1 MTADCEEVPFQREH
15 RMPRDYDVISRYNEE
30 QLGKDRKSRMS
41 QVAMYADTAHFVYE
55 LLQNADDARATEISF
70 VLSGDGLLVEHN
82 GKPFDEVDVRA
93 ISYFGKG
100 KTEVTAIGHFGLGF
114 KSVFAYTASPRIHS
128 TDDDFE
134 LVDLYTLRL
143 IDRPHD
149 LPKGR
154 TRFEL
159 PFDHVQRRPV
169 YIEASKLKRAERAR
183 SEISSKLKALGG
195 ATLLFT
201 RTLREIQWSDG
212 RSRGQYLRED
222 APLRGGGRET
232 LIVSGDSGDQYFL
245 VYEKAVTWPDETGLE
260 SERRPIAV
268 AVELDK
274 SYRSGGRVHGPEA
287 QKLWVFFPTDK
298 ETHMGFIVQGPYRTT
313 PARDNVPADDDFNKH
328 LVAETAALLRTSLN
342 AMRPLGAV
350 DADLLSRLALDESK
364 FEKGTF
370 FRPLYDAV
378 RAALKEDAL
387 LPTNK
392 AKHVPA
398 MRAKLAR
405 GQKLTELISPKQLS
419 SLFGQEDLEWLD
431 AAITADKYP
440 TLYRYLIGAKQYAW
454 DKDWIV
460 KPLVRGM
467 EVRVEDFAE
476 KLNTKFMDE
485 QSDAWVLGLYRF
497 LQEGRGQLYSH
508 FVSRPLIRL
517 ESGKHVPPISGHRG
531 TPNAYLPTEADSE
544 LPTVKRS
551 LCRDKQVVEFLRELG
566 LSTPDIVDE
575 VIETVLPRYTGGKS
589 VEIKVWKSD
598 FRKILGAL
606 EGVDIAKRYRLSE
619 KLKEATWVL
628 VQPAHKEDLYL
639 VRPDSA
645 YVPSGE
651 LQMYFARDD
660 EVRFL
665 AKDYYSD
672 QQVEVLVSLGV
683 ARSPRIKVRAPS
695 YEGHVTL
702 ANYHGWH
709 KRGLASFDPEWAVD
723 GLAKALAEPDLEVSA
738 LVWNRIAVPNAHLV
752 RGVIETSSRKT
763 FESSRRKEEW
773 SSTGQFLHETAWLP
787 DRDGEFHKPAGLMLS
802 ELPPQFDRDAPQA
815 KRLAEALAMKQP
827 EAVKAIDALVG
838 GNDRLKGIIQRLT
851 QGDLDD
857 DFLDRL
863 DKLFP
868 KTEPA
873 KPPPIFRD
881 AMQAIH
887 RQQRSQGG
895 EGGNERAGN
904 VQNPQRYEKHLREDI
919 EERKRNSPSAQAAR
933 FVVIR
938 ERDDNK
944 EARQFLYQQYKGAC
958 QVTGQT
964 FVKADG
970 ANYFVAVALV
980 PYQGTEYLNH
990 PGNLLCLS
998 AEMAARFLYG
1008 TFEWID
1014 DIGAKIDAFR
1024 SAAAGGGQKHR
1035 SILVRIAGEDKSIRF
1050 SEPHFLRLKALWTSG

>member
-1 MTADCEEVPFQREH
+1 
-15 RMPRDYDVISRYNEE
+15 MPRDYDAISRYNEE

-55 LLQNADDARATEISF
+55 LLQNADDAGATEIRF
-70 VLSGDGLLVEHN
+70 LLSGDSLVVEHN
-82 GKPFDEVDVRA
+82 GKPFDEEDVRA

-134 LVDLYTLRL
+134 LIDLYTLRP
-143 IDRPHD
+143 IDQPKD

-154 TRFEL
+154 TRFVL

-169 YIEASKLKRAERAR
+169 YIEGSKLKRDDKAR
-183 SEISSKLKALGG
+183 SEIGAKLKALGG

-201 RTLREIQWSDG
+201 RTLREIQWTDG
-212 RSRGQYLRED
+212 RGSGQYLRED
-222 APLRGGGRET
+222 TALRGGGRET

-245 VYEKAVTWPDETGLE
+245 VYEKAITWPDETGIK
-260 SERRPIAV
+260 SERRPIAI

-274 SYRSGGRVHGPEA
+274 SYRTGGRVHGPET

-298 ETHMGFIVQGPYRTT
+298 ETHMGLVVQGPYRTT

-328 LVAETAALLRTSLN
+328 LVAETAALIRSSLN
-342 AMRPLGAV
+342 AMRPLGVV
-350 DADLLSRLALDESK
+350 DADLLSRLPLDESK
-364 FEKGTF
+364 FEKSTF
-370 FRPLYDAV
+370 FRPLYEAV
-378 RAALKEDAL
+378 RTALKEDPL
-387 LPTNK
+387 LPTSRG
-392 AKHVPA
+392 KHVPA
-398 MRAKLAR
+398 VRAKLAR
-405 GQKLTELISPKQLS
+405 GQKLTELISSKQLS
-419 SLFGQEDLEWLD
+419 SLYGQDDLEWLD

-440 TLYRYLIGAKQYAW
+440 MLYRYFVGAKQYAW

-460 KPLVRGM
+460 RPLVRNI

-476 KLNTKFMDE
+476 KLSARFMDE
-485 QSDAWVLGLYRF
+485 QSDAWVLSLYRF

-508 FVSRPLIRL
+508 FLPRPLIRL
-517 ESGKHVPPISGHRG
+517 ETGKHVPPITGTRG

-551 LCRDKQVVEFLRELG
+551 LCKDKQAVEFLRELG

-575 VIETVLPRYTGGKS
+575 VIETVLPRYIGNKS

-606 EGVDIAKRYRLSE
+606 EGADIAKRYRLSE
-619 KLKEATWVL
+619 KLREVTWVL
-628 VQPAHKEDLYL
+628 VQPAGKEDLYL
-639 VRPDSA
+639 VRPDGA
-645 YVPSGE
+645 YVPSDE
-651 LQMYFARDD
+651 LRMYFARDED
-660 EVRFL
+660 VRFL
-665 AKDYYSD
+665 ARDYYSD
-672 QQVEVLVSLGV
+672 HQVEALVALGV
-683 ARSPRIKVRAPS
+683 ARSPRIKTRAPS

-709 KRGLASFDPEWAVD
+709 KRGLAGFDPEWAVD

-738 LVWNRIAVPNAHLV
+738 FVWNRIAVPNAHLV
-752 RGVIETSSRKT
+752 RGVIESSSRKT
-763 FESSRRKEEW
+763 FESPRRKEEW
-773 SSTGQFLHETAWLP
+773 SSTGEFLRDTAWLP
-787 DRDGEFHKPAGLMLS
+787 DRSGGFHKPGRLMLS
-802 ELPPQFDRDAPQA
+802 ELPPQFDRELPQA

-827 EAVKAIDALVG
+827 EAVKAIDALAG
-838 GNDRLKGIIQRLT
+838 GNDRLKGIIERLT

-868 KTEPA
+868 RTEPV
-873 KPPPIFRD
+873 KPPPTFRD
-881 AMQAIH
+881 AVQAIH
-887 RQQRSQGG
+887 RKLRSQDG
-895 EGGNERAGN
+895 EGGGVRAGN
-904 VQNPQRYEKHLREDI
+904 VQNPERYEKQLREDI
-919 EERKRNSPSAQAAR
+919 EQRKQKSPSGRAAR
-933 FVVIR
+933 FVVVR

-964 FVKADG
+964 FAKADG

-990 PGNLLCLS
+990 AGNLLCLS

-1014 DIGAKIDAFR
+1014 DLGAKIDAFR
-1024 SAAAGGGQKHR
+1024 PAAQGSSDTDR
-1035 SILVRIAGEDKSIRF
+1035 SIRIRITGEDRSIRF

>member
-1 MTADCEEVPFQREH
+1 
-15 RMPRDYDVISRYNEE
+15 MPRDYDAISRYNEE

-55 LLQNADDARATEISF
+55 LLQNADDAGATEISF
-70 VLSGDGLLVEHN
+70 LLSGDGLVVEHN
-82 GKPFDEVDVRA
+82 GKPFDEADVRA

-114 KSVFAYTASPRIHS
+114 KSVFAYIASPRIHS
-128 TDDDFE
+128 ADDDFE
-134 LVDLYTLRL
+134 LVDLYTLRP
-143 IDRPHD
+143 IDRPKD
-149 LPKGR
+149 LSKGR
-154 TRFEL
+154 TRFVM

-169 YIEASKLKRAERAR
+169 YIEVSKLKRADKAR
-183 SEISSKLKALGG
+183 TEIGSKLKALGG

-201 RTLREIQWSDG
+201 KTLREIQWADG
-212 RSRGQYLRED
+212 RSSGQYLRED
-222 APLRGGGRET
+222 TSLRGGGRET

-245 VYEKAVTWPDETGLE
+245 VYEKAVTWPDETGVE
-260 SERRPIAV
+260 SERRPIAI

-274 SYRSGGRVHGPEA
+274 SYRSGGRVHGPET

-298 ETHMGFIVQGPYRTT
+298 ETHMGLIVQGPYRTT

-328 LVAETAALLRTSLN
+328 LVAETAALLRASLN
-342 AMRPLGAV
+342 AMRPLGVV
-350 DADLLSRLALDESK
+350 DADLLSRLPLDESK
-364 FEKGTF
+364 FEKSTF
-370 FRPLYDAV
+370 FRPLYEAV
-378 RAALKEDAL
+378 RTALKEDPL
-387 LPTNK
+387 LPTSRG
-392 AKHVPA
+392 KHVPA

-405 GQKLTELISPKQLS
+405 GQKLTELISSKQLS
-419 SLFGQEDLEWLD
+419 SLYGQEDLEWLD

-440 TLYRYLIGAKQYAW
+440 MLYRYFVGAKQYAW

-460 KPLVRGM
+460 KPLARGM

-476 KLNTKFMDE
+476 KLSARFMDE

-517 ESGKHVPPISGHRG
+517 ESGKHVPPVTGTRG

-551 LCRDKQVVEFLRELG
+551 LCKDKQVVEFLREMG

-575 VIETVLPRYTGGKS
+575 VIETVLPRYTGNKS

-606 EGVDIAKRYRLSE
+606 EGADIAKRHRLSE
-619 KLKEATWVL
+619 KLREATWVL
-628 VQPAHKEDLYL
+628 VQPAGKEDLYL
-639 VRPDSA
+639 VRPDGA
-645 YVPSGE
+645 YVPSDE
-651 LQMYFARDD
+651 LHMYFACD
-660 EVRFL
+660 EDVRFL

-672 QQVEVLVSLGV
+672 HQVEALVALGV
-683 ARSPRIKVRAPS
+683 ARSPRIKTRAPS

-702 ANYHGWH
+702 ANSHGWH
-709 KRGLASFDPEWAVD
+709 KRGLAGFDPEWAVD
-723 GLAKALAEPDLEVSA
+723 GLAKALAEPGLEVSA
-738 LVWNRIAVPNAHLV
+738 FVWNRIAVPNARLV
-752 RGVIETSSRKT
+752 RGVIESSSRKT
-763 FESSRRKEEW
+763 FESPRRKEEC
-773 SSTGQFLHETAWLP
+773 SSTGEFLRDTAWLP
-787 DRDGEFHKPAGLMLS
+787 DRNGGFHKPARLMLS
-802 ELPPQFDRDAPQA
+802 ELPPQFDRESPQA

-827 EAVKAIDALVG
+827 EAVKAIDALAG
-838 GNDRLKGIIQRLT
+838 GNGRLKGIIERLT

-868 KTEPA
+868 KAEPI
-873 KPPPIFRD
+873 KPPPTFRD
-881 AMQAIH
+881 AVQAIH
-887 RQQRSQGG
+887 RKQRSQGG
-895 EGGNERAGN
+895 EGGNVRAGN
-904 VQNPQRYEKHLREDI
+904 VQNPVRYEKQLREDI
-919 EERKRNSPSAQAAR
+919 ELQKRNNPSVRAAR

-970 ANYFVAVALV
+970 TNYFVAVALV
-980 PYQGTEYLNH
+980 PYQGTDYLNH

-998 AEMAARFLYG
+998 AEMAARFHYG

-1024 SAAAGGGQKHR
+1024 PAAAGGGEQDR
-1035 SILVRIAGEDKSIRF
+1035 SVRVRIAGEDRSIRF
-1050 SEPHFLRLKALWTSG
+1050 SELHFLRVRALWTSG